1 MEHAIKYPKTFHLP
15 FSEGLQN
22 DDRRMEDETCFD
34 GKDVAVTV
42 KMDGENTSM
51 YTDGIHAR
59 SLYAMAHNSQ
69 HYIKA
74 FHGQIAHTIDKGWRI
89 CGENMYARHSIE
101 YDGLESFFY
110 VFSVWNDKNECLN
123 LEATRKFCADRG
135 LVHVRVECIIADFN
149 YERDNKTLEN
159 IYRQVVARGDE
170 GIVIRNTASYA
181 FEDFRQ
187 NVAKAVRKNHVQTD
201 VHWTKTWVPNKL
213 EDEKLN

>member
-1 MEHAIKYPKTFHLP
+1 MENAIKYPKTFHLP

-34 GKDVAVTV
+34 GKYVAVTV

-51 YTDGIHAR
+51 YRDGIHAR

-74 FHGQIAHTIDKGWRI
+74 FHGQIAHKIEKGWRI
-89 CGENMYARHSIE
+89 CGESMYARHSIA
-101 YDGLESFFY
+101 YDNLESFFY
-110 VFSVWNDKNECLN
+110 VFSVWNDKNECLALDDTLRYCN
-123 LEATRKFCADRG
+123 DLG
-135 LVHVRVECIIADFN
+135 LIHVPVFASLTIENSDFSEVERH
-149 YERDNKTLEN
+149 YHS
-159 IYRQVVARGDE
+159 VVAAGQE

-181 FEDFRQ
+181 FEDFKQ

-213 EDEKLN
+213 REG